1 MINTWEGTQ
10 VAKPKTSSVL
20 NGKYDFDKPISELE
34 TKIQELEDY
43 QLTTELDLSGQM
55 RKLQQ
60 ECDELKRRTY
70 DELTPWQRVLVARHP
85 NRPLALDYIEL
96 VMKDFLE
103 LHGDRVFAD
112 DPAVITGFG
121 TIANGS
127 KSFKVMLIAH
137 QKGRT
142 LNEKMACNFG
152 CAHPEGYRKAMLR
165 MRLAEKVGLPIVTLI
180 DTPGAFPGIA
190 SEERGVAF
198 AIAQNLR
205 EMSSLR
211 VPVVSVV
218 IGEGGSGGALGIG
231 VADRLLMLENS
242 YYSVISP
249 EGCAAIL
256 WRGEEKERLADA
268 ASILKLTSKDL
279 HELGIVDEIIPEP
292 LGGAHR
298 NYDEMAQTL
307 RDTLARHLDELQK
320 IPAEELL
327 ETRYGKLKAIGRYAE
342 GQVAPKAKA

>member
-1 MINTWEGTQ
+1 
-10 VAKPKTSSVL
+10 VAKKKRSVL
-20 NGKYDFDKPISELE
+20 DGKYEFDNPITELE
-34 TKIQELEDY
+34 TRLQELEDY
-43 QLTTELDLSGQM
+43 QLTTELDLSQQIDKL
-55 RKLQQ
+55 RK
-60 ECDELKRRTY
+60 ECDDIKLKTY
-70 DELTPWQRVLVARHP
+70 EGLTPWQRVLVARHP
-85 NRPLALDYIEL
+85 DRPLSLDYVKL
-96 VMKDFLE
+96 VLADFLE

-112 DPAVITGFG
+112 DPAVVTGFG
-121 TIANGS
+121 EITDDGV
-127 KSFKVMLIAH
+127 SFKIMLIAQ

-165 MRLAEKVGLPIVTLI
+165 MRLAEKTGLPIVTFI
-180 DTPGAFPGIA
+180 DTPGAYPGIA

-211 VPVVSVV
+211 VPVISVV

-256 WRGEEKERLADA
+256 WRGEEKSRLEHA
-268 ASILKLTSKDL
+268 ANILKLTSKDL
-279 HELGIVDEIIPEP
+279 HKLGIVDEIVPEP

-298 NYDEMAQTL
+298 DHDQMADILRKTL
-307 RDTLARHLDELQK
+307 VRHISELQK
-320 IPAEELL
+320 IPADELRS
-327 ETRYGKLKAIGRYAE
+327 TRYAKLKAIGRYAE
-342 GQVAPKAKA
+342 GQLPRESENPDATS

>member
-1 MINTWEGTQ
+1 MSKKKG
-10 VAKPKTSSVL
+10 SVL
-20 NGKYDFDKPISELE
+20 NGKYEFDNPITQLE
-34 TKIQELEDY
+34 TKLQELEDY
-43 QLTTELDLSGQM
+43 QLTTELDLGGQIEKL
-55 RKLQQ
+55 RK
-60 ECDELKRRTY
+60 ECDELKCKTY
-70 DELTPWQRVLVARHP
+70 DSLTPWQRVLVARHP
-85 NRPLALDYIEL
+85 NRPLSLDYIRL
-96 VMKDFLE
+96 VLDDFLE

-121 TIANGS
+121 QVSNGE
-127 KSFKVMLIAH
+127 KSIKIMLVAQ

-165 MRLAEKVGLPIVTLI
+165 MRLAEKIGLPIITFI
-180 DTPGAFPGIA
+180 DTPGAYPGIA

-231 VADRLLMLENS
+231 VADRLLMLENA

-256 WRGEEKERLADA
+256 WKGEEKDRLADA
-268 ASILKLTSKDL
+268 AQILKLTSRDL
-279 HELGIVDEIIPEP
+279 HGLGIVDEVVPEP

-298 NYDEMAQTL
+298 DHDEMARILKEALIRQLSEL
-307 RDTLARHLDELQK
+307 RDLSPDELRK
-320 IPAEELL
+320 
-327 ETRYGKLKAIGRYAE
+327 TRYAKLKAIGRYAE
-342 GQVAPKAKA
+342 GRVPQETKN

>member
-1 MINTWEGTQ
+1 M
-10 VAKPKTSSVL
+10 AKKKRSVL
-20 NGKYDFDKPISELE
+20 DGKYEFDKPITELE
-34 TKIQELEDY
+34 TKLQELEDF
-43 QLTTELDLSGQM
+43 QLTTNLEDVSAQINKL
-55 RKLQQ
+55 RK
-60 ECDELKRRTY
+60 ECDELKQKTY
-70 DELTPWQRVLVARHP
+70 ENLTPWQRVLIARHP
-85 NRPLALDYIEL
+85 NRPLSLDYINL
-96 VMKDFLE
+96 VFDEFLE
-103 LHGDRVFAD
+103 LHGDRLFAD
-112 DPAVITGFG
+112 DPAVVTGFG
-121 TIANGS
+121 QISNGG
-127 KSFKVMLIAH
+127 KSFKIMLVAQ

-165 MRLAEKVGLPIVTLI
+165 MRLAEKIGLPVITFI

-211 VPVVSVV
+211 VPIISVV

-231 VADRLLMLENS
+231 VADHLLMLQNA

-256 WRGEEKERLADA
+256 WRGEEKKRLEQA

-279 HELGIVDEIIPEP
+279 HRLGIVDNIIPEP

-298 NYDEMAQTL
+298 DHDEMARVLRETL
-307 RDTLARHLDELQK
+307 IRQLEELQD
-320 IPAEELL
+320 IPAEKLL
-327 ETRYGKLKAIGRYAE
+327 ENRYAKLKAIGHYAE
-342 GQVAPKAKA
+342 SQVTQETKS